1 MLYPSRT
8 GHHSSNG
15 SVMRL
20 RIVVCVKQ
28 VPDVAEIR
36 IDEIKHTLIRSG
48 VPSILN
54 PFDEFAV
61 EEALKIREKLGGE
74 VAVISMGPLQAK
86 ETLFKCLAMGADRAI
101 LLSDPKFAGADT
113 WATSKTLAMTIQKIG
128 FDLVICGMKA
138 VDGETCQVGPEMAEL
153 LGIPHVSYVKR
164 LEINEDGKSLIA
176 ERMTEQGHQL
186 ISCSIP
192 CLLTA
197 TKALNVPRIPTII
210 SQLAAKKKT
219 IEIFT
224 AENIG
229 AQKEQVG
236 LPGSRTHVLK
246 VFTPNLRTGEGKIV
260 RADDKD
266 AVVQLLAL
274 LKKERITQ

>member
-1 MLYPSRT
+1 
-8 GHHSSNG
+8 
-15 SVMRL
+15 
-20 RIVVCVKQ
+20 VVCVKQ

-36 IDEIKHTLIRSG
+36 IDEVKHTLIRAG

-61 EEALKIREKLGGE
+61 EEALKIREKSGGD
-74 VAVISMGPLQAK
+74 VTVISMGPMQAK
-86 ETLFKCLAMGADRAI
+86 DALFKCLAMGADRAI

-128 FDLVICGMKA
+128 FDLIICGMKA
-138 VDGETCQVGPEMAEL
+138 VDGETCQVGPEIAEL

-164 LEINEDGKSLIA
+164 LEISQDGKSLVA

-186 ISCSIP
+186 VRSSIP

-197 TKALNVPRIPTII
+197 TKALNVPRMPSLIN
-210 SQLAAKKKT
+210 QMAAKKKP
-219 IEIFT
+219 IELFT
-224 AENIG
+224 AEHIG
-229 AQKEQVG
+229 AQKDEIG

-246 VFTPNLRTGEGKIV
+246 VYTPNLRTGEGRIV
-260 RADDKD
+260 KEADRD
-266 AVVQLLAL
+266 AIPGLLEL
-274 LKKERITQ
+274 MKKGGLTR

>member
-1 MLYPSRT
+1 
-8 GHHSSNG
+8 
-15 SVMRL
+15 
-20 RIVVCVKQ
+20 VVCVKQ

-36 IDEIKHTLIRSG
+36 IDEITHTLIRAG

-61 EEALKIREKLGGE
+61 EEALRIREKLGGD
-74 VAVISMGPLQAK
+74 VTVISMGPLQAK
-86 ETLFKCLAMGADRAI
+86 EALFKCLAMGADRAI

-128 FDLVICGMKA
+128 FDLVVCGMKA
-138 VDGETCQVGPEMAEL
+138 VDGETCQVGPEIAEL
-153 LGIPHVSYVKR
+153 LGIPHVSYVKH
-164 LEINEDGKSLIA
+164 LEITQDGKSLTA

-186 ISCSIP
+186 VQSSIP

-197 TKALNVPRIPTII
+197 TKALNVPRMPTLI

-219 IEIFT
+219 IELFT
-224 AENIG
+224 AEHIG
-229 AQKEQVG
+229 AQKQDVG

-246 VFTPNLRTGEGKIV
+246 VYTPNLRTGEGRMVKES
-260 RADDKD
+260 DKD
-266 AVVQLLAL
+266 AIPELLEL
-274 LKKERITQ
+274 LKKGGMTR